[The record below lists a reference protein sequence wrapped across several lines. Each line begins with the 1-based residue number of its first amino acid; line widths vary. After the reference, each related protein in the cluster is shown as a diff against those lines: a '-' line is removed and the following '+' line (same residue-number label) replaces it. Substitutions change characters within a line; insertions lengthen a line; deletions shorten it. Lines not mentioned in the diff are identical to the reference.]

1 MLESRNISKS
11 KNKKIHTHTHTNQ
24 CLPTTNTW
32 WSTASLNNVMKSY
45 RPNTEQSQSK
55 TLKNT
60 YSILLTH
67 ISEPDKAKL

>member
-11 KNKKIHTHTHTNQ
+11 KNKKIHTNQ
-24 CLPTTNTW
+24 CLPTTNTL

-60 YSILLTH
+60 YSILLTN